1 MNNLFLSLLWLYYV
15 YRTSNSY
22 PYMDLTLSFMIKVE
36 VAKYEIT
43 ISEESIS
50 QLKSKKAVYYEHNNE
65 FLVN

>member
-50 QLKSKKAVYYEHNNE
+50 QLKSKKAVYYEHNKE